1 MPRVKAIHIRRMPY
15 EEARAKLEQE
25 LQDAFL
31 SGERYVEIVHG
42 IGGGVLRDMAH
53 EVVRNTDFLR
63 ILPEGTN
70 PGVLRAEVLSPG
82 KGEIKK
88 YLNRS

>member
-1 MPRVKAIHIRRMPY
+1 MKSIHIRRLPY

-31 SGERYVEIVHG
+31 AGERYVEIIHG
-42 IGGGVLRDMAH
+42 IGGGVLREMAH
-53 EVVRNTDFLR
+53 EVVGSLDFLR
-63 ILPEGTN
+63 ALPEGSN

-88 YLNRS
+88 YMNR